1 VKVLFFNGIEKLKD
15 IWETG
20 SFEMEIRHQKSSV
33 LSAGNVS
40 AILSSE
46 NKSPPPVFRFHGNSN
61 IHSYNKSLVR
71 NRFALHTAGRYSVE
85 MFPSSYH
92 EIDSR

>member
-1 VKVLFFNGIEKLKD
+1 MVLFFNGIEKLKD

-20 SFEMEIRHQKSSV
+20 SLEMEMEIRHQKSSV

-46 NKSPPPVFRFHGNSN
+46 NKRP
-61 IHSYNKSLVR
+61 
-71 NRFALHTAGRYSVE
+71 
-85 MFPSSYH
+85 PSSFPV
-92 EIDSR
+92 SWQ